1 MRADLT
7 ASSNATLRVNM
18 CQFVN
23 NRAKQVSLWQQN
35 LSSVVCKQRQKYMHV
50 CSRHNTAHSTQ
61 MHCWLPLA
69 AQLLSGIWVLQ
80 RGGGVYAFRVKSVT
94 INDSTFS
101 ANAALER
108 GGGVYFYDVHSVT
121 INGSSFSQNSAE
133 VAMHGRDVA
142 EHA

>member
-1 MRADLT
+1 
-7 ASSNATLRVNM
+7 
-18 CQFVN
+18 
-23 NRAKQVSLWQQN
+23 
-35 LSSVVCKQRQKYMHV
+35 
-50 CSRHNTAHSTQ
+50 

-80 RGGGVYAFRVKSVT
+80 RGGGVYASRVKSVT

-101 ANAALER
+101 ANAALDQ

-133 VAMHGRDVA
+133 VDLAW
-142 EHA
+142 